1 MTGRDRLSPR
11 SRFLGTLRL
20 AKVAP
25 GGRSLGSRLDGSL
38 QVPHTGV
45 AAATFLENDKNSSN
59 EKEQQVHFFWG
70 MKRPKTRLPVSA
82 AEIHLEQ
89 PVHIGLGDIAQLFAK
104 SGLNRTPFHTVGFG
118 EHLVKQVPM
127 LEAPRQPQE
136 KYIRCAIFF
145 CGKMKLSIVLVLFS
159 FKTPYCTCFIKN
171 SLTISLFLGL
181 IYMITLYYWY
191 WSFFFF

>member
-1 MTGRDRLSPR
+1 MLSTCPSETSFSSFRAANVVIVMTGRDRLSPR

-127 LEAPRQPQE
+127 LEAPR
-136 KYIRCAIFF
+136 RR
-145 CGKMKLSIVLVLFS
+145 
-159 FKTPYCTCFIKN
+159 N
-171 SLTISLFLGL
+171 
-181 IYMITLYYWY
+181 TLDVP
-191 WSFFFF
+191 FFFVVK